1 MRRPIQKLYKL
12 ELMMNNV
19 NVLSPTVD
27 CLATYCN
34 NDRDSVDVDVIAESD
49 CPDR

>member
-12 ELMMNNV
+12 ELLMDEMNNY
-19 NVLSPTVD
+19 LSPTVD

-34 NDRDSVDVDVIAESD
+34 SDRDSVDVDVVA
-49 CPDR
+49 